1 MRFGKTFNYH
11 NMKMY
16 FKYLFEILIYV
27 CHTLCV
33 FSLLPQSL
41 TIRSGLKTKS
51 GAQMGEIPRVST
63 HDVVEP
69 LLVLACFDL
78 QTLKRLF
85 YVITFFS

>member
-1 MRFGKTFNYH
+1 
-11 NMKMY
+11 
-16 FKYLFEILIYV
+16 
-27 CHTLCV
+27 
-33 FSLLPQSL
+33 
-41 TIRSGLKTKS
+41 
-51 GAQMGEIPRVST
+51 MGEIPRVST